1 MPAPTY
7 TTDLLVLRKT
17 KLKETDLIL
26 TCLTCDGAQLR
37 LVAKGARKPNS
48 AFSSRLELF
57 SCAHVLAARGKNLS
71 IVKEAKLL
79 QDNIAVRESLTRS
92 AAASVLCEL
101 LSKATDVQLSVQYLY
116 PMTCRALECMGG
128 ADEAWAGT
136 IAAAACLKAFSYLG
150 FQPELQRCVVCGGS
164 IARDSGA
171 QDTAAFSFT
180 EGGVVCSACA
190 CKCNCVS
197 MSALVLDYARFLL
210 FSPFSKIVGENFNE
224 GESTGAVCG
233 DDDRVKKPAPAAH
246 KTTPVA
252 REFAPAALTTS
263 VLQLCNSWARTQL
276 SVNLKSMNFLLSLDA

>member
-1 MPAPTY
+1 MPSPTY

-57 SCAHVLAARGKNLS
+57 SCAHVLAARGKNLD

-116 PMTCRALECMGG
+116 PMTCRALECMGS

-164 IARDSGA
+164 IAHDSEREDAAAGAKAVSA

-180 EGGVVCSACA
+180 EGGVVCGACA

-197 MSALVLDYARFLL
+197 MPALVLDYARFLL
-210 FSPFSKIVGENFNE
+210 FSPFSKIVGEGLN
-224 GESTGAVCG
+224 STHE
-233 DDDRVKKPAPAAH
+233 PTSAPIAA
-246 KTTPVA
+246 
-252 REFAPAALTTS
+252 S